1 MNEIAPCPTPYVVQF
16 NAHHLSDP
24 PSGLYIISDY
34 SAWWKALAVE
44 AIQLAQDMLILH
56 GGHRYGDT
64 YDALRKAIEEAT

>member
-1 MNEIAPCPTPYVVQF
+1 MTKIPPHPDEVNYVRPWEYQYKR
-16 NAHHLSDP
+16 AE
-24 PSGLYIISDY
+24 
-34 SAWWKALAVE
+34 WWRDRAVE